1 MRAALAA
8 LLLLSSLAHAGEDR
22 AAAKQHYTEGMKHY
36 NLSDYQKARDEFC
49 AAYLAFPDSS
59 FLFNIGQCSRM
70 LGEPEEA
77 VKSYRSYLR
86 EAPNTPN
93 RVAVEKFITDEE
105 QEIQRRRAN
114 RAPTGAEPPKDL
126 GPTSATPPVTTTAPA
141 PSEPVK
147 PPPEVPIYRKAWL
160 WAVIAGAVVVATGV
174 ALAVAFTTPN
184 NAPDPTGTTGVATV
198 QFH

>member
-1 MRAALAA
+1 MRAALVAI
-8 LLLLSSLAHAGEDR
+8 LLFSSLARAGEDR

-36 NLSDYQKARDEFC
+36 NLSDYQKARDEFR
-49 AAYLAFPDSS
+49 AAYLAFPDPS

-77 VKSYRSYLR
+77 VKAYRSYLR
-86 EAPNTPN
+86 ESPNSPN
-93 RVAVEKFITDEE
+93 HVAVEKFIADEE
-105 QEIQRRRAN
+105 QEIQRRHAN
-114 RAPTGAEPPKDL
+114 RAPTGAEPPKEL
-126 GPTSATPPVTTTAPA
+126 GTAPPPTTTAPVT
-141 PSEPVK
+141 SEPVK
-147 PPPEVPIYRKAWL
+147 PPPPPVPIYRKAWL
-160 WAVIAGAVVVATGV
+160 WAVIAGAVVVAAGV